1 MTSPTPNFITWQALP
16 AYAWLDTPIWAFDA
30 EHSRVL
36 WANRAAVALWGARSA
51 DELLARDLSDRSLAA
66 RARTLALLSAVRA
79 GESPEQ
85 TITLSPGGRPTQ
97 VPTRVTGVAMEH
109 GRVALLFA
117 ARPPE
122 PGQPVGESAGAPGRD
137 AAQSQVSQAHVIEKR
152 VLEMI
157 SRGRP
162 LPEVF
167 DALARGIGR
176 LSPDVRCSVLAVR
189 EGRLHCLAA
198 PDLPAGYVAAIEG
211 AMIGPSVGSCGTAA
225 YRNAPVIVTDIAQDP
240 LWEGYRELAA
250 GHGLRACWSVPI
262 ASGNGRVLGTFA
274 AYCANPRAPNEA
286 ERQALDAAT
295 SVAAVAFER
304 EESRAALEGA
314 TEQLHMILDAMP
326 MSIAYADEQLRYR
339 FVNRAFEQWV
349 DRPRAQVIGQHA
361 ADVIGKSLFESI
373 RPSLQRVMTGER
385 VQYETERIGPDGKRH
400 HLDVQYLPHFDQEG
414 RVVGHFVV
422 LHDITARKQGETM
435 LRFLATH
442 DQLTGLPGR
451 ALLTD
456 HLQGALARAHRAG
469 TQVAVLFADVDRFKY
484 VNDTLGHDVGDRLLQ
499 VIAQRFR
506 ATLRAADTVGRLG
519 GDEFVVLA
527 EGLGETQEAAGLAEK
542 LLAALAEPVHIGG
555 HELYVSASVGIAL
568 GPADGTDPGTLLK
581 NADIAMY
588 RAKNLGKNTFQFY
601 SGEATASSFEHL
613 MLENALR
620 KAIERR
626 EFVLHFQPIVDLA
639 TGRTRCVEALLRWQH
654 PDLGLVSPAR
664 FVPLAEETGLIVQI
678 GTWALEEA
686 CRMGARLEDP
696 ELRVAVNLSPRQFHD
711 RDLAAIVERTL
722 RSAGLS
728 PKRLELEVTESSM
741 MQNADAAIRTLQ
753 QLRSLGVRISVDDFG
768 TGYSSLSFLKRFP
781 IDTMKVDQSFVRDVV
796 DDDDDA
802 SIVRAIVAMGRSLRL
817 KVVAEGIE
825 TASQLALL
833 RSEGCH
839 LGQGY
844 HFSRPLE
851 FEVLVEWLA
860 ARAAAQPPR

>member
-1 MTSPTPNFITWQALP
+1 
-16 AYAWLDTPIWAFDA
+16 
-30 EHSRVL
+30 
-36 WANRAAVALWGARSA
+36 
-51 DELLARDLSDRSLAA
+51 
-66 RARTLALLSAVRA
+66 
-79 GESPEQ
+79 
-85 TITLSPGGRPTQ
+85 
-97 VPTRVTGVAMEH
+97 
-109 GRVALLFA
+109 
-117 ARPPE
+117 
-122 PGQPVGESAGAPGRD
+122 
-137 AAQSQVSQAHVIEKR
+137 
-152 VLEMI
+152 
-157 SRGRP
+157 
-162 LPEVF
+162 
-167 DALARGIGR
+167 
-176 LSPDVRCSVLAVR
+176 
-189 EGRLHCLAA
+189 
-198 PDLPAGYVAAIEG
+198 
-211 AMIGPSVGSCGTAA
+211 
-225 YRNAPVIVTDIAQDP
+225 
-240 LWEGYRELAA
+240 
-250 GHGLRACWSVPI
+250 
-262 ASGNGRVLGTFA
+262 
-274 AYCANPRAPNEA
+274 
-286 ERQALDAAT
+286 
-295 SVAAVAFER
+295 
-304 EESRAALEGA
+304 
-314 TEQLHMILDAMP
+314 
-326 MSIAYADEQLRYR
+326 
-339 FVNRAFEQWV
+339 
-349 DRPRAQVIGQHA
+349 
-361 ADVIGKSLFESI
+361 
-373 RPSLQRVMTGER
+373 
-385 VQYETERIGPDGKRH
+385 
-400 HLDVQYLPHFDQEG
+400 
-414 RVVGHFVV
+414 
-422 LHDITARKQGETM
+422 
-435 LRFLATH
+435 
-442 DQLTGLPGR
+442 
-451 ALLTD
+451 
-456 HLQGALARAHRAG
+456 
-469 TQVAVLFADVDRFKY
+469 
-484 VNDTLGHDVGDRLLQ
+484 
-499 VIAQRFR
+499 
-506 ATLRAADTVGRLG
+506 
-519 GDEFVVLA
+519 
-527 EGLGETQEAAGLAEK
+527 
-542 LLAALAEPVHIGG
+542 
-555 HELYVSASVGIAL
+555 
-568 GPADGTDPGTLLK
+568 
-581 NADIAMY
+581 
-588 RAKNLGKNTFQFY
+588 
-601 SGEATASSFEHL
+601 